1 MNLRALTRGDAAV
14 AGAAVLL
21 FVFSFLPFYEANT
34 SVGGPCESSCSY
46 NVWHSGFLSILATV
60 FLTGLAAAA
69 LILLARFQGEAAE
82 TRLVAGLKLRQWGL
96 ALSVFAAWGGL
107 WALFTNGGGYLAAA
121 DKTRGLDP
129 ADLVDHSFGAWLS
142 VLAVLVL
149 AGAAVATPLVPAL
162 QAPLLTDKPAAP
174 PQQQGYAPYAP
185 GQPVQGGQGGQYAPQ
200 PGQVGQPG
208 QAGQYG
214 YPGTPVGQGDPVA
227 AQAAGYAA
235 APPAG
240 SYGYPAATQPQDQV
254 PAQVPA
260 PEAAA
265 ASFTPF
271 WFAVPAVRP
280 LAPRDNP
287 AGPSVGELVPG
298 TWYLAVEQRGSALVA
313 QLQDGTHGLLS
324 DTTGIQ
330 RG

>member
-34 SVGGPCESSCSY
+34 SVGGPCQSNCSY

-60 FLTGLAAAA
+60 FLTGLASAA
-69 LILLARFQGEAAE
+69 LIVLARFQGEAAE

-96 ALSVFAAWGGL
+96 ALAVFAAWSGL
-107 WALFTNGGGYLAAA
+107 WALFTNGGGYLSAA

-149 AGAAVATPLVPAL
+149 AAAAVASPLVPAL
-162 QAPLLTDKPAAP
+162 QAPLLTDKPAV
-174 PQQQGYAPYAP
+174 PQQQGYAPYTPAQP
-185 GQPVQGGQGGQYAPQ
+185 GQPGQGGQFAPQ
-200 PGQVGQPG
+200 PGQPG
-208 QAGQYG
+208 QGQYG
-214 YPGTPVGQGDPVA
+214 YPGAPVGQGE
-227 AQAAGYAA
+227 QAAVQAGGYAA
-235 APPAG
+235 APQAG
-240 SYGYPAATQPQDQV
+240 SYGYPAAAQPQDQV
-254 PAQVPA
+254 PAPAPA

-265 ASFTPF
+265 APFTPF

-298 TWYLAVEQRGSALVA
+298 TWYLAVEQRGGALVA